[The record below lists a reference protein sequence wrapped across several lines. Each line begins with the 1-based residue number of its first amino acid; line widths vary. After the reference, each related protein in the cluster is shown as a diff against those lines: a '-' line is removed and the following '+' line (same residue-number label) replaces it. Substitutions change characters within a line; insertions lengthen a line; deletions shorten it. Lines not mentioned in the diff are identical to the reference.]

1 MNLHAE
7 RDSGGPHLL
16 LPPRREPSSWAT
28 LLRRRR
34 DIMTSSAEFRTGLNN
49 FWGSDPTL
57 EGPKL
62 CERGEGEGS
71 RGGGRG
77 SVPKSCRRVTLPLIG
92 RGKVLT
98 STAQLL
104 SLCGR
109 LKRNQPQ
116 NLSHTISL
124 RGFRERVGG
133 ANEQSRQI
141 TATHRVARRGR
152 GKLDQAE
159 PTREELFHVRKK
171 P

>member
-1 MNLHAE
+1 M
-7 RDSGGPHLL
+7 
-16 LPPRREPSSWAT
+16 
-28 LLRRRR
+28 
-34 DIMTSSAEFRTGLNN
+34 
-49 FWGSDPTL
+49 
-57 EGPKL
+57 
-62 CERGEGEGS
+62 GE
-71 RGGGRG
+71 RG

-98 STAQLL
+98 SAAQLL

-109 LKRNQPQ
+109 LKRNQPR

-152 GKLDQAE
+152 GKLDQIE
-159 PTREELFHVRKK
+159 PTREELLQRLLSFHVRKK